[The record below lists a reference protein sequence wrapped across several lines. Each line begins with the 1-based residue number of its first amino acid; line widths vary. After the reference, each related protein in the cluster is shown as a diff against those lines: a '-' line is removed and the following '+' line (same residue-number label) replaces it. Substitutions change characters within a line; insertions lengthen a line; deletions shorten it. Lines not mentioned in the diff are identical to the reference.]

1 MAKTKRMD
9 QIKIILRTYLQCK
22 TIKGTA
28 RRLGVSK
35 NTVRQYLQFAQAI
48 DADLEQVLLRPQE
61 ELSAAFYG
69 VTTQTSQGREAVFD
83 SQLAHWLKELKR
95 VGVTRQ
101 LLWQEYQLKH
111 PDGYGYSQFCE
122 RLRQQIGRSD
132 LTLHMAHQA
141 GEVLQLDFAGKKM
154 NWVDIKTGEVHACEI
169 LIAVLPHSHYSFA
182 VALPSQQVMDF
193 VDGINQTLLFLG
205 GLPQVL
211 LSDNLK
217 SFVTKANRYE
227 PTFNELCV
235 QLSAHYQFDLQAARA
250 AKPKDKASVEN
261 LVRTVYSRIYAP
273 LRDEVFHSIEE
284 LNSAIREQLQL
295 HNNTPFQK
303 RPGTRQACFEQ
314 AEKPLL
320 APLPSELFE
329 PQKTITA
336 KVQRNYHVFLGEEKN
351 YYSVPY
357 QYACKQATVVYSSKT
372 VEVYVGQL
380 RVATHARLSRHDKYR
395 YQTLV
400 DHLPNNHQEWQKA
413 QGYDAAYFM
422 AQAQKIGPVT
432 EWAMGQV
439 LLGRIHQAQ
448 SYNACRGI
456 LALAK
461 KVTPQRLEQA
471 CKRCQGAGKV
481 TYTMLKNILD
491 RNLDL
496 SPNSPTC
503 SLPLNTTISAAQRPI
518 NNLFSIIKI

>member
-9 QIKIILRTYLQCK
+9 QIKTIILTYLQCK

-28 RRLGVSK
+28 RRLRVSK
-35 NTVRQYLQFAQAI
+35 NTVRQYLQFAHTL
-48 DADLEQVLLRPQE
+48 DADLERVLLSSQE
-61 ELSAAFYG
+61 ELSLAFYQE
-69 VTTQTSQGREAVFD
+69 TQQASQGRGAIFD
-83 SQLAHWLKELKR
+83 AQLSYWLKELTR

-101 LLWQEYQLKH
+101 LLWEEYQLKH

-122 RLRQQIGRSD
+122 RLRQQVGQSD
-132 LTLHMAHQA
+132 LTLQIPHQA
-141 GEVLQLDFAGKKM
+141 GRVLQLDFAGKKM
-154 NWVDIKTGEVHACEI
+154 NWVDVKTGLVHACEI
-169 LIAVLPHSHYSFA
+169 LIGVLPYSHYSFA
-182 VALPSQQVMDF
+182 IALPSQQGMDF
-193 VDGINQTLLFLG
+193 VEGINRALLFFG
-205 GLPQVL
+205 GLPQVI

-235 QLSAHYQFDLQAARA
+235 QLSAHYQFDLEATRV

-284 LNSAIREQLQL
+284 LNTAIAQQLYR
-295 HNNTPFQK
+295 HNNTSFQK
-303 RPGTRQACFEQ
+303 RAGTRQVCFEQ
-314 AEKPLL
+314 DEKPLL
-320 APLPSELFE
+320 SPLPSELFE
-329 PQKTITA
+329 PQKTVSA

-351 YYSVPY
+351 YYSVPF
-357 QYACKQATVVYSSKT
+357 QYAGKQATVVYGSKT
-372 VEVYVGQL
+372 VEVYIGHL
-380 RVATHARLSRHDKYR
+380 RVATHTRLSRHDKYR
-395 YQTLV
+395 YQTLH
-400 DHLPNNHQEWQKA
+400 DHMPSNHQEWKKA

-422 AQAQKIGPVT
+422 AQAQTIGPLT

-448 SYNACRGI
+448 SYNACKGI

-461 KVTPQRLEQA
+461 KVTSQRMEQA
-471 CKRCQGAGKV
+471 CKRCQGVGKV

-496 SPNSPTC
+496 PPEQPS
-503 SLPLNTTISAAQRPI
+503 
-518 NNLFSIIKI
+518 LFSTPVHDNIRGPQAYQ